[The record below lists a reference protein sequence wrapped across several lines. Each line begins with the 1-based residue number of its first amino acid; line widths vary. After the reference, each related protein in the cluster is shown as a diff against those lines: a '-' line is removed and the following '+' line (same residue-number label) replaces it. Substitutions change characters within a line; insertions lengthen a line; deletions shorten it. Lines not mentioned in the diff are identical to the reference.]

1 MVLKIR
7 KDGKYDTGRKT
18 VMTPDVLQ
26 KLEDE
31 FKKGHSDE
39 EACLIAGIA
48 ISSLY
53 NYQREHPDFVEKK
66 HILKTHPSS
75 LAREIIYD
83 KLVHGDSDMAKWY
96 AERKMKDEFSTKQ
109 ETELNVSGEVAL
121 VKWK

>member
-1 MVLKIR
+1 MTTEK
-7 KDGKYDTGRKT
+7 GGRPSVFT
-18 VMTPDVLQ
+18 ESVLQ

-48 ISSLY
+48 MSSLY
-53 NYQREHPDFVEKK
+53 NYQKEHPEFLEKK
-66 HILKTHPSS
+66 RILKTHPSS

-96 AERKMKDEFSTKQ
+96 AERKMKDEFSVKQ
-109 ETELNVSGEVAL
+109 ETELNVTGEVAL

>member
-1 MVLKIR
+1 MK
-7 KDGKYDTGRKT
+7 KDLGGRPT
-18 VMTPDVLQ
+18 VMTEQVLQ

-48 ISSLY
+48 MSSLY
-53 NYQREHPDFVEKK
+53 NYQKEHPEFLEKK
-66 HILKTHPSS
+66 RILKTHPSS
-75 LAREIIYD
+75 LAREIIYEALT
-83 KLVHGDSDMAKWY
+83 KGDRDTAKWY

-109 ETELNVSGEVAL
+109 ENDIKLAGEVAL